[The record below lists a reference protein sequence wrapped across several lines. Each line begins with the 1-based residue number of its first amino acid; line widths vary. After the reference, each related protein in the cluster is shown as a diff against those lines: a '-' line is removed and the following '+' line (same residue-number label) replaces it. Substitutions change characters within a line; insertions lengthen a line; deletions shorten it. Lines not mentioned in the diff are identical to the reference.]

1 MYIKI
6 RVKVDSKKEIVTK
19 VNEDHFEISLK
30 EKAERNMA
38 NNRILEIFREMY
50 PNKPIRIISG
60 HTSPSKIISV
70 D

>member
-6 RVKVDSKKEIVTK
+6 KVKTEAKKELITRVS
-19 VNEDHFEISLK
+19 EDHYELSLK

-38 NNRILEIFREMY
+38 NNRILEIFRSIF
-50 PNKPIRIISG
+50 PNTSVRIISG